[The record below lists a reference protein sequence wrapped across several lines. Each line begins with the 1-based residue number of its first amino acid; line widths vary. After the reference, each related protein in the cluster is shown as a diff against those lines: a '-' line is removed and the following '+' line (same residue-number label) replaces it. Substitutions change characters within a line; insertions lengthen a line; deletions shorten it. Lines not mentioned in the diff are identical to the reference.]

1 MRTSRP
7 PAPDSL
13 TGKVADERLFFQA
26 QALVKQKPDRH
37 LWEYRLRFL
46 NDLGVHISE
55 SVICRGLQLLRL
67 TMKNKTR
74 QVMLSSLYS

>member
-1 MRTSRP
+1 M
-7 PAPDSL
+7 
-13 TGKVADERLFFQA
+13 
-26 QALVKQKPDRH
+26 KQKPDRH